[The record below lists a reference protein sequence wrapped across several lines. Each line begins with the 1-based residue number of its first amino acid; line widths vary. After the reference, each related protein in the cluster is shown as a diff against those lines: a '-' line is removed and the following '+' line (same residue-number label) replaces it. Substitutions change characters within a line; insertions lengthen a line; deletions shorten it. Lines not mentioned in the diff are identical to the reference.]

1 MTKHFP
7 FAIGAALA
15 LALSTPAL
23 TAPATSVQ
31 SQLPEGVYAGSL
43 DANGAPAGVYVADH
57 DHTAVVAKVSH
68 IGYSLSVFRFD
79 KVDATLDW
87 NPAQPERSSL
97 KATVETASIDTPVE
111 GFARELTGD
120 NYLKSAAFPQ
130 ATFVSTAFRRVDA
143 THGEVDGQFTL
154 LGHTHPVTFDVELT
168 GAGKGFMGHARIGA
182 EVVARIHPA
191 DYGLSPVFGEAI
203 ILVIDA
209 EFAERGAAKP

>member
-7 FAIGAALA
+7 FAVSAALA

-43 DANGAPAGVYVADH
+43 DANGAPGCGFVAVH
-57 DHTAVVAKVSH
+57 VHTAGGGKGSH
-68 IGYSLSVFRFD
+68 IGYALSVFRFD
-79 KVDATLDW
+79 MVDATLDW
-87 NPAQPERSSL
+87 IPAQPERSSL

-111 GFARELTGD
+111 GFAKELAGD

-143 THGEVDGQFTL
+143 THGKVDGQFTL
-154 LGHTHPVTFDVELT
+154 MGHPHPVTIDVELT

-182 EVVARIHPA
+182 EATARIHPA